1 MSPIQVLRSF
11 LEKDQDLRSISTQAG
26 FARLVGRSETLI
38 RSVEKERA
46 KLSRK
51 LARKISELVGV
62 DEAWLMQCP
71 ATGNVIPSKNGGELT
86 HLEVVCAIST
96 HSISPILG
104 KSKPNPTPI
113 NIVNRQMI
121 GGILSLVEAEMID
134 FCQNAARGASD
145 PFPEILDWLHKRSEK
160 RSFSQSTASEDVT
173 IPF

>member
-11 LEKDQDLRSISTQAG
+11 LEKEPDLRSISTQAG

-38 RSVEKERA
+38 RSIEKERA

-62 DEAWLMQCP
+62 DETWLMQCP
-71 ATGNVIPSKNGGELT
+71 TTGNVIPSKDGGELT
-86 HLEVVCAIST
+86 HLEVVCAISS
-96 HSISPILG
+96 HSSSPILG
-104 KSKPNPTPI
+104 KSKPNPTAL

-121 GGILSLVEAEMID
+121 SGILSLIEAEMID
-134 FCQNAARGASD
+134 FCQNAPRDVSD

-160 RSFSQSTASEDVT
+160 RSFSQSASDV
-173 IPF
+173 IEQK